1 MINFR
6 MNQKRSLLWNWFAML
21 STYLRFS
28 YFVLFHWKKNFFKE
42 GLSHGEKKIYIL
54 LDAMKTRLFDLCR
67 RKNRTINQQVSWRHD
82 AYLHN
87 ALHPLER
94 QVVIELHNIYI
105 CVSYPCHKL
114 GCIPASWWPW
124 SHFVHRVQFVFNVEG
139 SLGWENR

>member
-1 MINFR
+1 MWIRNDHYSEIDSQCFQPIFDSLISCCFTGR
-6 MNQKRSLLWNWFAML
+6 RIFSKKDYRIAKRKYIFYSMQ
-21 STYLRFS
+21 
-28 YFVLFHWKKNFFKE
+28 WKRDYSIDVE
-42 GLSHGEKKIYIL
+42 E
-54 LDAMKTRLFDLCR
+54 
-67 RKNRTINQQVSWRHD
+67 KNRTINQQVSWRHD